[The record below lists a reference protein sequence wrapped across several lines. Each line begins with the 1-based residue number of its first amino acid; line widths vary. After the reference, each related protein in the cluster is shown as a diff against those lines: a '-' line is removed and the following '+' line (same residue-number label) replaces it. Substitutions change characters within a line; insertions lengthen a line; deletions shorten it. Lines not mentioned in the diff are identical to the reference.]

1 MQSNLVRQRQYRAL
15 GSTKANGTERRIKLM
30 GYLRITRPDG
40 TEILFDEDDEIT
52 IYEVC
57 DTCNNPRPNYELTNV
72 GGQTDADAI
81 WECKACHG
89 VNKS

>member
-1 MQSNLVRQRQYRAL
+1 
-15 GSTKANGTERRIKLM
+15 M
-30 GYLRITRPDG
+30 GYLRIARPDG

>member
-1 MQSNLVRQRQYRAL
+1 
-15 GSTKANGTERRIKLM
+15 M
-30 GYLRITRPDG
+30 GYVRITKPDG
-40 TEILFDEDDEIT
+40 TEILIGEDYDNEYVIL
-52 IYEVC
+52 EVC
-57 DTCNNPRPNYELTNV
+57 DVCNQPRPDHELTNV

>member
-1 MQSNLVRQRQYRAL
+1 
-15 GSTKANGTERRIKLM
+15 M

-40 TEILFDEDDEIT
+40 TEIVFDEDEEIT

-57 DTCNNPRPNYELTNV
+57 DVCNTPRPNYELTNV
-72 GGQTDADAI
+72 GGQTDLDAI
-81 WECKACHG
+81 WECKSCHS